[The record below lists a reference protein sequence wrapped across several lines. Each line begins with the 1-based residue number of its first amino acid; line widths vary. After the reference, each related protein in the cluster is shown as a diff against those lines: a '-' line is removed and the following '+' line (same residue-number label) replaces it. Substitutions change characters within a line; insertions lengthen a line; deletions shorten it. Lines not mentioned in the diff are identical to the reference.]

1 MRRFFD
7 ACYAAEN
14 MFENASV
21 FKGTNFENG
30 LRRCIHGLTRAD
42 QEHLV
47 KFLHLTLNKLIKI
60 MIRPPIQESHL
71 SNYYNIKRDDFSI
84 ITYINYIKC
93 CYYIISC
100 C

>member
-14 MFENASV
+14 LIEDASV

-30 LRRCIHGLTRAD
+30 LRRCIHGLTRAE

-47 KFLHLTLNKLIKI
+47 KFLHLTLNKVIKI
-60 MIRPPIQESHL
+60 MIRPPIHNSHL
-71 SNYYNIKRDDFSI
+71 SKYHSLKRDNF
-84 ITYINYIKC
+84 
-93 CYYIISC
+93 
-100 C
+100 